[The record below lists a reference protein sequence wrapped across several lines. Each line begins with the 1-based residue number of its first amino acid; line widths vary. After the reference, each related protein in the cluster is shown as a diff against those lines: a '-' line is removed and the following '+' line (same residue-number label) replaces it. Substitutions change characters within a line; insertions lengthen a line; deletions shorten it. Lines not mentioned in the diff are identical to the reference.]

1 MFKKIRPIVILL
13 SMLVMSSYLLWD
25 NRYIFNSEPILD
37 NKNYTNVL
45 NSIIQDKDTTRC
57 KKFNKKDL
65 EQENKIGLELLKK
78 TFSDKKHS

>member
-1 MFKKIRPIVILL
+1 MFKKIRPIVMLL

-25 NRYIFNSEPILD
+25 NRYIFNSESILD

-57 KKFNKKDL
+57 KKINKKDL
-65 EQENKIGLELLKK
+65 EKNLLKL
-78 TFSDKKHS
+78 